1 VLINKNEWPA
11 FPALRFRLGTPGY
24 EVGSLERARLRMI
37 DEAADK
43 SDVSAQEDPIVHVPT
58 ELLVTERD
66 TDRSGHPRPFECDH
80 IIDAGS
86 PQDNDYPGRDETTG
100 GGDPSDPVRSLPQE
114 HADGL
119 GKAADRGQEWH

>member
-37 DEAADK
+37 DEATDK
-43 SDVSAQEDPIVHVPT
+43 SDTSAQEGPIVHVPT

-66 TDRSGHPRPFECDH
+66 TDRSGHPCPFEYDH
-80 IIDAGS
+80 IDAGS
-86 PQDNDYPGRDETTG
+86 PPDNDYPGRDETTG

-119 GKAADRGQEWH
+119 GEAADRGQEWH